1 MVAEEGKG
9 SLPLIVM
16 DISGSVTD
24 LLHTNKK
31 GLKKTIETDRLWCI
45 FEETGRL
52 LPYTLPGRAG
62 EEPKLVSINKKGRW
76 IEAVVKSSGS
86 SGAKAA
92 ASAKRTTKEKT
103 VPKVSE
109 TGRADE
115 SALVLNRLIEIIHRR
130 REEMPEGSY
139 TAYLFK
145 EGIPKIKKK
154 LGEEAVELLI
164 SGDRGNTVY
173 ETADLLYHLLVFLE
187 AESIGLNEVLKELK
201 SRMDKE

>member
-1 MVAEEGKG
+1 MVIEERKG
-9 SLPLIVM
+9 RLPLIIM
-16 DISGSVTD
+16 DISGSVID
-24 LLHTNKK
+24 LLYTNKK

-62 EEPKLVSINKKGRW
+62 EEPKLVSISEKGRW

-103 VPKVSE
+103 VPKVS

-115 SALVLNRLIEIIHRR
+115 SALVLKRLIEIIHRR

-164 SGDRGNTVY
+164 SGDRDNTIY